1 MTSYVIHFTGTSS
14 NLADWKVIDL
24 TDTEGGYVNPATG
37 HQEIDISGYD
47 INAGNIVVLGIV
59 WADCDTSRNNAI
71 IGVTKYKEFQFTTGS
86 RLSGLNNLSGS
97 YLYEDIKE
105 SGTGKGMPVEVNGI
119 GKCIDLRGNQQSGIR
134 RIMLVGL
141 ISSDVLTPPFGFTFI
156 ITPTKIAS

>member
-1 MTSYVIHFTGTSS
+1 MASYVIHFTGTSS

-24 TDTEGGYVNPATG
+24 TDTEGGYVNAAAG
-37 HQEIDISGYD
+37 HEEIDISGYD
-47 INAGNIVVLGIV
+47 INPGNIVSLGV
-59 WADCDTSRNNAI
+59 AWADCDTSKNNAI
-71 IGVTKYKEFQFTTGS
+71 IGVTKYKEFQFTVQSRRTG
-86 RLSGLNNLSGS
+86 LGNLTGN
-97 YLYEDIKE
+97 YLYGDIKE

-119 GKCIDLRGNQQSGIR
+119 GKCIDLRSNPQSGIR